1 MIIGAIDFSTFLAV
15 LSVVT
20 GLVTFIAGAYVF
32 RGGARIT
39 SESQRLLGVLKPI
52 AAELQQDPPAP
63 RHRSAR
69 ANETLVR
76 LGSEPLAV
84 FARRREVSEYV
95 IELARLAKG
104 YEGS

>member
-1 MIIGAIDFSTFLAV
+1 MIVGAIDFSTFVAV

-32 RGGARIT
+32 RGAARIT
-39 SESQRLLGVLKPI
+39 SESQRLLGMLKPI
-52 AAELQQDPPAP
+52 AAELQQDPAP
-63 RHRSAR
+63 RHRSTH

-76 LGSEPLAV
+76 LGSKPLAV
-84 FARRREVSEYV
+84 FVRRREVSEYV